1 MPFIEEKANISP
13 HPPEITLGVF
23 EISLGVFEFSLG
35 VFEISFGVF
44 EITLGISKGALCHLR
59 MVSPQTSKDVGVNV
73 EGDLDA
79 EDIVHTFALS

>member
-23 EISLGVFEFSLG
+23 EIS
-35 VFEISFGVF
+35 FGII
-44 EITLGISKGALCHLR
+44 EITLGVSKGALCHLR

>member
-23 EISLGVFEFSLG
+23 EIS
-35 VFEISFGVF
+35 FGVF
-44 EITLGISKGALCHLR
+44 EITLGISKGVLCHLR

>member
-13 HPPEITLGVF
+13 HPPEIT
-23 EISLGVFEFSLG
+23 LG

>member
-23 EISLGVFEFSLG
+23 EISLG
-35 VFEISFGVF
+35 IF

>member
-1 MPFIEEKANISP
+1 MKLPNFLPFIEEKANISP

-23 EISLGVFEFSLG
+23 EISLGVFE
-35 VFEISFGVF
+35 
-44 EITLGISKGALCHLR
+44 ITLGVSKGALCRLR

>member
-13 HPPEITLGVF
+13 HPPEI
-23 EISLGVFEFSLG
+23 SL
-35 VFEISFGVF
+35 GVF

>member
-23 EISLGVFEFSLG
+23 EISLGVFE
-35 VFEISFGVF
+35 I
-44 EITLGISKGALCHLR
+44 ILGISKGALCHLR

>member
-13 HPPEITLGVF
+13 HPLPIT
-23 EISLGVFEFSLG
+23 LG

-44 EITLGISKGALCHLR
+44 EITLGISKGTLCHLR